1 MSGGYM
7 NYVHSRL
14 REDASGRLL
23 FPILE
28 RLNAD
33 YCDLL
38 KSVEWALS
46 GDTIVDDAQADLV
59 AFLDKWGIG
68 YRPWE
73 VDPRVCANCMRHRED
88 HGTFVCTDDR
98 AVAKFGED
106 SDVISRGTA
115 AGACPFYYD
124 AGPRRCIPG
133 GHKEGQPR

>member
-1 MSGGYM
+1 MSGGRM
-7 NYVHSRL
+7 NYAYSRL
-14 REDASGRLL
+14 RDETSGRLL

-33 YCDLL
+33 YCELL

-46 GDTIVDDAQADLV
+46 GDTTVDDAKSDLV

-73 VDPRVCANCMRHRED
+73 VDPRSCADCMRHQDD
-88 HGTFVCTDDR
+88 HGVFDCTDDR

-106 SDVISRGTA
+106 SDVIAYGTA
-115 AGACPFYYD
+115 AGACPFYCD
-124 AGPRRCIPG
+124 AQPRRCIPG
-133 GHKEGQPR
+133 GHKEGQTA